1 MCERMG
7 RRYTLS
13 KRDRKKI
20 LSELTSKYPGL
31 AVSEESAVEIYE
43 DRELGRILII
53 DGIPAFFQYRD
64 MWLPHLKFLLNNPLP
79 SIPVVVVDSGAVD
92 PLLRGADVMAPGIR
106 EIRGEFRAGDPVVV
120 VEESYGKPI
129 VVGVALMDS
138 ASIVSGLVKKGKVV
152 ENVHRIGDKLWS
164 LQF

>member
-1 MCERMG
+1 MG

-13 KRDRKKI
+13 KRDRRKI
-20 LSELTSKYPGL
+20 LSELTAKYPGL

-53 DGIPAFFQYRD
+53 NGIPAFFQYRD
-64 MWLPHLKFLLNNPLP
+64 LWLPHLKFLLNNPLP
-79 SIPVVVVDSGAVD
+79 GMPVVVVDSGAVN

-129 VVGVALMDS
+129 VVGIALMDS
-138 ASIVSGLVKKGKVV
+138 PSIVSGVVKKGKVV
-152 ENVHRIGDKLWS
+152 ENVHRIGDRLWS
-164 LQF
+164 LQI